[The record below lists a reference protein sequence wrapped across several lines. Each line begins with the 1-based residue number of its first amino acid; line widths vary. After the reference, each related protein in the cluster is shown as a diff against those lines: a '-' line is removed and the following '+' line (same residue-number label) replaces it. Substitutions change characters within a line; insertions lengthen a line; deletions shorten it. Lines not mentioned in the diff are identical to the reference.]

1 MSNFHPDLKVVAS
14 TRESIRLAGSSQQ
27 ALQRARPAD
36 EGAVYEAGQDIEK
49 FGIAG
54 R

>member
-1 MSNFHPDLKVVAS
+1 MSNFHPDLEVVAS
-14 TRESIRLAGSSQQ
+14 TRQSIRLAGTSQQ
-27 ALQRARPAD
+27 ALQGGRPA
-36 EGAVYEAGQDIEK
+36 EGEAGYEAGQDIDK

>member
-1 MSNFHPDLKVVAS
+1 MSNFHPDLAVVAS
-14 TRESIRLAGSSQQ
+14 SRSSIRLAGSSQQ
-27 ALQRARPAD
+27 ALQQAKPGD
-36 EGAVYEAGQDIEK
+36 GAGAYEAGQDIEK

>member
-1 MSNFHPDLKVVAS
+1 MSNFHPDLAVSAS
-14 TRESIRLAGSSQQ
+14 TRECIRLSGTSQQ
-27 ALQRARPAD
+27 ALQHARPAG
-36 EGAVYEAGQDIEK
+36 EASAYEAGQDIDK

>member
-1 MSNFHPDLKVVAS
+1 MSNFHPDLAVVAS
-14 TRESIRLAGSSQQ
+14 TRGSIRLAGSSQLAFQQ
-27 ALQRARPAD
+27 AKPGEA
-36 EGAVYEAGQDIEK
+36 EGAYEAGQDIEK

>member
-1 MSNFHPDLKVVAS
+1 MSNFHPDLAVVAS
-14 TRESIRLAGSSQQ
+14 TRSSIRLAGSSQQ
-27 ALQRARPAD
+27 ALQQAKP
-36 EGAVYEAGQDIEK
+36 EGAEEAYEAGQDIEK